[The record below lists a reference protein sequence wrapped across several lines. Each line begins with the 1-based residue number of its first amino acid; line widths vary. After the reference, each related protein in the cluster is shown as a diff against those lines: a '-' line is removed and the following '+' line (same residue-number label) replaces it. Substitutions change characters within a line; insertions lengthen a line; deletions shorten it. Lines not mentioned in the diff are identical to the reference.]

1 MAVYKRG
8 DNNEFIKEI
17 QKALGVDPIGNFGPK
32 TEDAVKA
39 FQKKHGLTADG
50 IVGESTLVKLGLKAP
65 AAAAKPAAKP
75 AAAPAAAKPSAAAKY
90 NKDVIEKAVKAKG
103 YKWFEGKDLQL
114 NIVGVRNSD
123 TGKKV
128 TNAFDDKIT
137 LSYQENGV
145 WVYKEWMN
153 TTDPGTKGV
162 KEYHNAAGVA
172 RLVPGQ
178 YVDSHALGLHQGKY
192 EALKQFGKVK
202 VYRDADRDM
211 NYSED
216 KIQEGVF
223 GINIHKAGA
232 DSTYVE
238 NWSEGCQVFKRA
250 ADFEEFMSIVRKS
263 KAAGNAKFTYTLIES
278 KDIV

>member
-1 MAVYKRG
+1 MIYKVG
-8 DNNEFIKEI
+8 SKGEVVKKI
-17 QKALGVDPIGNFGPK
+17 QKALG
-32 TEDAVKA
+32 AA
-39 FQKKHGLTADG
+39 ADG
-50 IVGESTLVKLGLKAP
+50 IFGKGTEAAVKQWQAKNGLSADGLVGPNTL
-65 AAAAKPAAKP
+65 AKMGIKVETISSPT
-75 AAAPAAAKPSAAAKY
+75 PSNTSSAGAKY
-90 NKDVIEKAVKAKG
+90 SKDKIEAVIKAKG
-103 YKWFEGKDLQL
+103 YKWFDDKDLHL

-123 TGKKV
+123 TGTKV

-137 LSYQENGV
+137 LSYKKDGN
-145 WVYKEWMN
+145 WIYKEWMN

-178 YVDSHALGLHQGKY
+178 YIDSHFLGLHQGKY
-192 EALKQFGKVK
+192 EALKQQKPVK
-202 VYRDADRDM
+202 VYRDKNKDM
-211 NYSED
+211 NYDED
-216 KIQEGVF
+216 VIQEGVF

-250 ADFEEFMSIVRKS
+250 AEFEEFMAIVRQSNKAGYKS
-263 KAAGNAKFTYTLIES
+263 FTYTLIES